1 MKAFFVGQRQ
11 DLDVFSKNQ
20 SDFVG
25 LDLFLRWKQ
34 IDFADVL
41 SVLTQVLGKYPSF
54 VLWLEILNAVSLKY
68 SCLSRFQWRK
78 VQHNSQSK
86 GSSSL

>member
-1 MKAFFVGQRQ
+1 M
-11 DLDVFSKNQ
+11 FSKNH

-54 VLWLEILNAVSLKY
+54 VLWLEILNAISLEY
-68 SCLSRFQWRK
+68 SCL
-78 VQHNSQSK
+78 
-86 GSSSL
+86 